1 MSEIND
7 PAQQPTDT
15 ATVAMTDAANNTAGA
30 STGGTRSRKKMY
42 KNCDR
47 CRQAKRACSAQYA
60 SIAEALASKVA
71 CTNCKKK
78 GQVCTFNSLINS
90 FGGIP
95 LGGLTGAAF
104 AESLQEAA
112 NAAQPI
118 QSSTLETAEDETMPN
133 AHTSPASTKRRRESL
148 PDSNPATQPLQSQR
162 SAISSVNAAFEVLN
176 GSYTNDQPHNDD
188 DEQQQQRAA
197 KRRKQ
202 SAAQDTNATF
212 ASFADFER
220 QTTSADYNINSN
232 SLVLS
237 RAQSPFA
244 FDDDSAD
251 AIFGSSSSHAGPSL
265 FDILGFDIWGTAPNV
280 RLAQNADRM
289 HLNSDLLNV
298 YEGAAESAFRV
309 WVTDA
314 TTPYLLCADSLTSSS
329 AAMSLNKKVCL
340 LDHASRRIF
349 KTDGAA
355 RNVEKRVSEAYHAVL
370 LAYAAQW
377 PRHRSSQSS
386 SARADWKPDEARI
399 RLSLWKQARDKLMD
413 AADAWSFRI
422 VFALILFAWTEK
434 PREMPDSEAWAK
446 GEHEL
451 PSQLH
456 VPSLDENSALDSSSW
471 QIPAEASTMMLATA
485 MRKLKAFRLKIQQL
499 RRKGIDLW
507 STEEPGL
514 DPTQVAN
521 RQAEATLLENTYH
534 NLYWF
539 GCMMDTE
546 LSVLRKYDAVIGDE
560 DAELTDQLLSP
571 NRAIS
576 LRNETDGFA
585 AMSGSGGA
593 TTQRPLRKIWDEVIP
608 ANSQKN
614 RHTFVTSWPCS
625 EEAAKRTLVYATPI
639 KVLLFRH
646 VGRLQS
652 SYWRQAPS
660 EQIERQIAHVL
671 SVVRHWDETF
681 APFFASCIAHHAELP
696 PSIQS
701 WHVITATKWNLAA
714 ILLVELVQTMDR
726 TSVADPFDNTDEIF
740 AELRSKVCNQTAALI
755 HAIQHSSLASSAGAS
770 SHGTDKAESSFD
782 FIEATGSTILH
793 SDPWPEISVHGF
805 ACVAK
810 SEIKNFAKLAE
821 QAKWDEVRCAEHRIE
836 KCIWALE
843 QLSNRST
850 MAVDASV
857 EVRKLLDMH
866 SPLRKLQ
873 QQQQQEQEGDGRSG
887 GIGVL
892 TDDVWQSCLEILNE
906 GSGGG
911 DARSSSTIDTPEL
924 VNGFTH
930 SDWPHLTMPMPA
942 STTMD
947 VSAPTTSSPSSSI
960 AQPALTAS
968 MENAFFLGN
977 LATAAETAS
986 TGASSSSR
994 ASSNHSLSPPLTT
1007 ATLASLDYPSSIS
1020 ISPATTTATST
1031 HLDAVATLQQQEQPQ
1046 QQTKP
1051 QQHLYDDAGD
1061 LDDFTMGS
1069 IGINLALGGGMD
1081 TTPFDAFQLRV

>member
-1 MSEIND
+1 MSEINNTAE
-7 PAQQPTDT
+7 P
-15 ATVAMTDAANNTAGA
+15 ATVPDATVTMTDASNTAGA
-30 STGGTRSRKKMY
+30 APTRSRKKMY

-47 CRQAKRACSAQYA
+47 CRQAKRACSAQYV

-112 NAAQPI
+112 NAAQTG
-118 QSSTLETAEDETMPN
+118 QASMSETVEDESMPN
-133 AHTSPASTKRRRESL
+133 AQISPAATKRRRESVEGSSA
-148 PDSNPATQPLQSQR
+148 DQQPPQSHL
-162 SAISSVNAAFEVLN
+162 SAISSVNAAFE
-176 GSYTNDQPHNDD
+176 
-188 DEQQQQRAA
+188 
-197 KRRKQ
+197 
-202 SAAQDTNATF
+202 DTTATF
-212 ASFADFER
+212 ASFADFE
-220 QTTSADYNINSN
+220 QQAFDSKNN

-237 RAQSPFA
+237 RAQSPFT
-244 FDDDSAD
+244 FDDDDTD
-251 AIFGSSSSHAGPSL
+251 AIFASSSSQAGPSL

-314 TTPYLLCADSLTSSS
+314 TTPYLLCTDSLSSSS
-329 AAMSLNKKVCL
+329 AAMALNKKVCL

-349 KTDGAA
+349 RTDTAA

-377 PRHRSSQSS
+377 SRHRSSASS

-399 RLSLWKQARDKLMD
+399 RLALWKQARDKLMD

-434 PREMPDSEAWAK
+434 PREMPDTEAWAR

-471 QIPAEASTMMLATA
+471 QINAEASTMMLATA

-514 DPTQVAN
+514 EPSQVAH

-560 DAELTDQLLSP
+560 DADLTDQLLSP
-571 NRAIS
+571 QRANS
-576 LRNETDGFA
+576 LRTETDGFA
-585 AMSGSGGA
+585 AMGGSGGVA
-593 TTQRPLRKIWDEVIP
+593 THRPLRKIWDEVIP
-608 ANSQKN
+608 AQKN
-614 RHTFVTSWPCS
+614 RHTFATSWPCS
-625 EEAAKRTLVYATPI
+625 EEDAKRTLAYATPI

-652 SYWRQAPS
+652 SYWRQASS

-726 TSVADPFDNTDEIF
+726 TSVADPFDNTDETF

-755 HAIQHSSLASSAGAS
+755 HAIQHSSLASASTS
-770 SHGTDKAESSFD
+770 SHTSDAASFD

-810 SEIKNFAKLAE
+810 SEIKNFGRLAE

-850 MAVDASV
+850 MAVDASI
-857 EVRKLLDMH
+857 EVKKLLELH
-866 SPLRKLQ
+866 SPLRKVQ
-873 QQQQQEQEGDGRSG
+873 QPQEADARG
-887 GIGVL
+887 GGVGVL

-906 GSGGG
+906 GGSASG
-911 DARSSSTIDTPEL
+911 DARSSSTLDTPEM
-924 VNGFTH
+924 VSSFTQ
-930 SDWPHLTMPMPA
+930 SDWPHLTMHIPPPA
-942 STTMD
+942 TTGI
-947 VSAPTTSSPSSSI
+947 SASASSSTSS
-960 AQPALTAS
+960 QPALDTA
-968 MENAFFLGN
+968 MQNDFFLDT
-977 LATAAETAS
+977 LATVDTD
-986 TGASSSSR
+986 ASSSSR

-1020 ISPATTTATST
+1020 ISSATTGFTAA
-1031 HLDAVATLQQQEQPQ
+1031 HLADPLQSQHHHQQQV
-1046 QQTKP
+1046 KP
-1051 QQHLYDDAGD
+1051 QQHPYDAGD
-1061 LDDFTMGS
+1061 FDELGMGS
-1069 IGINLALGGGMD
+1069 IGINLALD
-1081 TTPFDAFQLRV
+1081 TPFDAFQLRV

>member
-1 MSEIND
+1 MTAAKQADSAASE
-7 PAQQPTDT
+7 Q
-15 ATVAMTDAANNTAGA
+15 
-30 STGGTRSRKKMY
+30 TRSRKKMY

-47 CRQAKRACSAQYA
+47 CRQAKRACSAQYV

-112 NAAQPI
+112 HAAVQ
-118 QSSTLETAEDETMPN
+118 
-133 AHTSPASTKRRRESL
+133 PASSASDAQTTQDELMSHAELSTAAAKRPRDSL
-148 PDSNPATQPLQSQR
+148 RDGGLADQPSKSR
-162 SAISSVNAAFEVLN
+162 SSAISNVNAAFEVLN
-176 GSYTNDQPHNDD
+176 GDFADAHSRDD
-188 DEQQQQRAA
+188 DDYSRERVA
-197 KRRKQ
+197 KRRKPSPTQHSDPTFQ
-202 SAAQDTNATF
+202 SGLEQP
-212 ASFADFER
+212 AS
-220 QTTSADYNINSN
+220 SA
-232 SLVLS
+232 LVMS

-244 FDDDSAD
+244 FDDDDDLFAASTQSNA
-251 AIFGSSSSHAGPSL
+251 SL
-265 FDILGFDIWGTAPNV
+265 FDILGFDIWGSAPSV
-280 RLAQNADRM
+280 RLAHNADRM
-289 HLNSDLLNV
+289 HLNSDLLSV

-314 TTPYLLCADSLTSSS
+314 TTPYLLCADSMSSSS
-329 AAMSLNKKVCL
+329 AAMALNKKVCL

-349 KTDGAA
+349 KTDNAA
-355 RNVEKRVSEAYHAVL
+355 RNVEKRVSDAYNAVL

-377 PRHRSSQSS
+377 PRHRSSHSSNAQS
-386 SARADWKPDEARI
+386 DWKPDEARI

-434 PREMPDSEAWAK
+434 PREMPDSEAWDK
-446 GEHEL
+446 GEHEM

-456 VPSLDENSALDSSSW
+456 IPSLDENSALDSTSW

-499 RRKGIDLW
+499 RRKGVDLW
-507 STEEPGL
+507 SCDEPGL
-514 DPTQVAN
+514 EPNQIAH

-560 DAELTDQLLSP
+560 DADLTDQLLSP
-571 NRAIS
+571 HRANS
-576 LRNETDGFA
+576 LRHQTES
-585 AMSGSGGA
+585 MSISSGVTA
-593 TTQRPLRKIWDEVIP
+593 TKPLRKIWDEVIP

-614 RHTFVTSWPCS
+614 RNTFAKSWPCS
-625 EEAAKRTLVYATPI
+625 EEDAKRTLAYATPI

-660 EQIERQIAHVL
+660 ELIERQISHVL
-671 SVVRHWDETF
+671 SVVRHWYEVF
-681 APFFASCIAHHAELP
+681 APFFASCIAHHADLP

-726 TSVADPFDNTDEIF
+726 STSDPFNSTDEIF

-755 HAIQHSSLASSAGAS
+755 HAIQHSSLSAKTRTAQ
-770 SHGTDKAESSFD
+770 AEPSFD
-782 FIEATGSTILH
+782 FIESTGSTILH
-793 SDPWPEISVHGF
+793 SDPWPEISIHGF

-810 SEIKNFAKLAE
+810 SEIKNFARLVE
-821 QAKWDEVRCAEHRIE
+821 QGKWDEIRCAEHRIE

-843 QLSNRST
+843 QLSNRSS

-857 EVRKLLDMH
+857 EVRKLLELH
-866 SPLRKLQ
+866 SPLRK
-873 QQQQQEQEGDGRSG
+873 QEQEQKQREEETQAGMAMM
-887 GIGVL
+887 
-892 TDDVWQSCLEILNE
+892 TDDVWQSCLKILNE
-906 GSGGG
+906 GGASN
-911 DARSSSTIDTPEL
+911 DAPSASLDTPEL
-924 VNGFTH
+924 VNGYDH
-930 SDWPHLTMPMPA
+930 ADWSNLTL
-942 STTMD
+942 
-947 VSAPTTSSPSSSI
+947 SSST
-960 AQPALTAS
+960 QPMLSHTDR
-968 MENAFFLGN
+968 MGDELFLDP
-977 LATAAETAS
+977 LATATAETL
-986 TGASSSSR
+986 TDGTSSR
-994 ASSNHSLSPPLTT
+994 ASSNHSLSPPLTS
-1007 ATLASLDYPSSIS
+1007 ATMASLDYPSSLS
-1020 ISPATTTATST
+1020 ISPGTSARSTTTST
-1031 HLDAVATLQQQEQPQ
+1031 LPQPQ
-1046 QQTKP
+1046 APTGPFKQG
-1051 QQHLYDDAGD
+1051 HASDFDDLA
-1061 LDDFTMGS
+1061 FGS
-1069 IGINLALGGGMD
+1069 IGPGFAMGSGGVMD
-1081 TTPFDAFQLRV
+1081 STFDSYQLRV

>member
-1 MSEIND
+1 MSETNLPAPSSNDSTSTVAMMDVND
-7 PAQQPTDT
+7 PA
-15 ATVAMTDAANNTAGA
+15 ASTVAGPA
-30 STGGTRSRKKMY
+30 RSRKKMY

-47 CRQAKRACSAQYA
+47 CRQAKRACSAQYV

-112 NAAQPI
+112 NAVPPPSEFPAARAPQ
-118 QSSTLETAEDETMPN
+118 DESMPH
-133 AHTSPASTKRRRESL
+133 ADPSQTSAKRRR
-148 PDSNPATQPLQSQR
+148 DSVQSTIHSDQPSQPQPNL
-162 SAISSVNAAFEVLN
+162 SSIGNLNAAFEILN
-176 GSYTNDQPHNDD
+176 ANQPDEQHRQGDEQPHK
-188 DEQQQQRAA
+188 RPA

-202 SAAQDTNATF
+202 SSSQDSVDTLT
-212 ASFADFER
+212 SFADFEP
-220 QTTSADYNINSN
+220 QTDT

-244 FDDDSAD
+244 FENDDDVFAST
-251 AIFGSSSSHAGPSL
+251 SQAGPSL

-280 RLAQNADRM
+280 RLAHNADRM

-314 TTPYLLCADSLTSSS
+314 TTPYLLCADSLSSSS
-329 AAMSLNKKVCL
+329 AAMALNKKVCL
-340 LDHASRRIF
+340 LDHASKRIF
-349 KTDGAA
+349 KTDDAA
-355 RNVEKRVSEAYHAVL
+355 RNVEKRVSDAYNAVL

-377 PRHRSSQSS
+377 PRHRASQTN
-386 SARADWKPDEARI
+386 SARADWRPDEARI

-507 STEEPGL
+507 NTEEPGL
-514 DPTQVAN
+514 DPHQVAH

-560 DAELTDQLLSP
+560 DADLTDQLLSP
-571 NRAIS
+571 HRANS
-576 LRNETDGFA
+576 LRHETDSFSSS
-585 AMSGSGGA
+585 SGSGVTA
-593 TTQRPLRKIWDEVIP
+593 TRPLRKIWDEVIP

-614 RHTFVTSWPCS
+614 RSTFAKSWPCS
-625 EEAAKRTLVYATPI
+625 EEDAKRTLAYATPI

-652 SYWRQAPS
+652 SYWRQASS

-681 APFFASCIAHHAELP
+681 APFFASCIAHHADLP

-726 TSVADPFDNTDEIF
+726 SMSDPFDHTHEIF

-755 HAIQHSSLASSAGAS
+755 HAIQHSSLAAS
-770 SHGTDKAESSFD
+770 LSQTDKSGTSFD
-782 FIEATGSTILH
+782 FIESTGSTILH

-810 SEIKNFAKLAE
+810 SEIKHFAKLAE
-821 QAKWDEVRCAEHRIE
+821 QGKWDEVRCAEHRVE

-843 QLSNRST
+843 QLSNRSS
-850 MAVDASV
+850 MAVDASI
-857 EVRKLLDMH
+857 EVRKLLELH
-866 SPLRKLQ
+866 SPLRTQ
-873 QQQQQEQEGDGRSG
+873 QQQQQQAQEANG
-887 GIGVL
+887 GMGMM
-892 TDDVWQSCLEILNE
+892 TDDVWQSCLKILNE
-906 GSGGG
+906 GGASN
-911 DARSSSTIDTPEL
+911 DA
-924 VNGFTH
+924 
-930 SDWPHLTMPMPA
+930 
-942 STTMD
+942 
-947 VSAPTTSSPSSSI
+947 PSSSLDTPGLVDGFGHASWSDLTLPSST
-960 AQPALTAS
+960 AQSGQAS
-968 MENAFFLGN
+968 GHRMDDEFFLGT
-977 LATAAETAS
+977 LASANAESLTDA
-986 TGASSSSR
+986 SSSR

-1007 ATLASLDYPSSIS
+1007 VTMASLDYPSSLS
-1020 ISPATTTATST
+1020 ISPSTTATGASVPM
-1031 HLDAVATLQQQEQPQ
+1031 LAQQSQPAATPFKQDNVGEF
-1046 QQTKP
+1046 
-1051 QQHLYDDAGD
+1051 DDLA
-1061 LDDFTMGS
+1061 LNS
-1069 IGINLALGGGMD
+1069 IGMGLGGMD
-1081 TTPFDAFQLRV
+1081 SAFDAYQLRV

>member
-1 MSEIND
+1 MSETNN
-7 PAQQPTDT
+7 PAQQSTD
-15 ATVAMTDAANNTAGA
+15 AQAAAAMTDATNSAATSSAGQ
-30 STGGTRSRKKMY
+30 TRSRKKMY

-47 CRQAKRACSAQYA
+47 CRQAKRACSAQYV

-95 LGGLTGAAF
+95 LGGLAGAAF
-104 AESLQEAA
+104 AESLQEAV
-112 NAAQPI
+112 NAAQPA
-118 QSSTLETAEDETMPN
+118 QASTSETTEDETMPN
-133 AHTSPASTKRRRESL
+133 AHTSPAATKRRRESL
-148 PDSNPATQPLQSQR
+148 QESDTVQPPPQSHL
-162 SAISSVNAAFEVLN
+162 SAISSVNAAAFEVLN
-176 GSYTNDQPHNDD
+176 GNYTDHDNNEH
-188 DEQQQQRAA
+188 QQRDA
-197 KRRKQ
+197 KRRKH
-202 SAAQDTNATF
+202 SAAQDTTTTF

-220 QTTSADYNINSN
+220 QTSLANYNSNN

-244 FDDDSAD
+244 FDDNDAD
-251 AIFGSSSSHAGPSL
+251 AIFASSSSQAGPSL
-265 FDILGFDIWGTAPNV
+265 FDILGFDIWGTAPSV

-314 TTPYLLCADSLTSSS
+314 TTPYLLCADSLSSSS
-329 AAMSLNKKVCL
+329 AAMALNKKVCL

-349 KTDGAA
+349 KTDNAA

-386 SARADWKPDEARI
+386 NGRADWKPDEARI

-422 VFALILFAWTEK
+422 AFALILFAWTEK

-560 DAELTDQLLSP
+560 DADLTDQLLSP
-571 NRAIS
+571 HRANS

-585 AMSGSGGA
+585 AMSSSGGV

-614 RHTFVTSWPCS
+614 RHTFAKSWPCS
-625 EEAAKRTLVYATPI
+625 EEDAKRTLAYATPI

-652 SYWRQAPS
+652 SYWRQASS

-726 TSVADPFDNTDEIF
+726 TSLSDPFNNTDEIF

-755 HAIQHSSLASSAGAS
+755 HAIQHSSLASSS
-770 SHGTDKAESSFD
+770 SSGSTSHSSDKAETSSSFD

-793 SDPWPEISVHGF
+793 SDPWPEIS
-805 ACVAK
+805 
-810 SEIKNFAKLAE
+810 
-821 QAKWDEVRCAEHRIE
+821 
-836 KCIWALE
+836 
-843 QLSNRST
+843 
-850 MAVDASV
+850 
-857 EVRKLLDMH
+857 
-866 SPLRKLQ
+866 
-873 QQQQQEQEGDGRSG
+873 
-887 GIGVL
+887 
-892 TDDVWQSCLEILNE
+892 SCLEILNE
-906 GSGGG
+906 GGGGGSG
-911 DARSSSTIDTPEL
+911 DARSTTTLDTLEM

-930 SDWPHLTMPMPA
+930 SDWPHLTMPIPPPTATDLSA
-942 STTMD
+942 ST
-947 VSAPTTSSPSSSI
+947 SAASS
-960 AQPALTAS
+960 AQPPLDAS
-968 MENAFFLGN
+968 MENAFFLDT
-977 LATAAETAS
+977 LATADSITD
-986 TGASSSSR
+986 ASSSSR
-994 ASSNHSLSPPLTT
+994 ASSDHSLSPPLTT
-1007 ATLASLDYPSSIS
+1007 ATLASLDYPSL
-1020 ISPATTTATST
+1020 TSNRN
-1031 HLDAVATLQQQEQPQ
+1031 LPN
-1046 QQTKP
+1046 
-1051 QQHLYDDAGD
+1051 
-1061 LDDFTMGS
+1061 DF
-1069 IGINLALGGGMD
+1069 
-1081 TTPFDAFQLRV
+1081 PRFQ

>member
-1 MSEIND
+1 MSKLKSST
-7 PAQQPTDT
+7 QPHTDT
-15 ATVAMTDAANNTAGA
+15 APTEIMTDTAKHNTAATAAATAAAAAAGQ
-30 STGGTRSRKKMY
+30 TRSRKKMY

-47 CRQAKRACSAQYA
+47 CRQAKRACSAQYV

-71 CTNCKKK
+71 CSNCKKK

-104 AESLQEAA
+104 AESLQEAV
-112 NAAQPI
+112 NAASEPAQASTSQTFEDEPMSNG
-118 QSSTLETAEDETMPN
+118 QSSRADG
-133 AHTSPASTKRRRESL
+133 KRRRQSDQDSGSIAQ
-148 PDSNPATQPLQSQR
+148 PDQANM

-176 GSYTNDQPHNDD
+176 GNYTQRLDDQ
-188 DEQQQQRAA
+188 EAQQRDA
-197 KRRKQ
+197 KRRKH
-202 SAAQDTNATF
+202 STAQDSAF
-212 ASFADFER
+212 ASFADLE
-220 QTTSADYNINSN
+220 SHNHYNSN
-232 SLVLS
+232 QSLVLS
-237 RAQSPFA
+237 RAQSPLV
-244 FDDDSAD
+244 FDDDDD
-251 AIFGSSSSHAGPSL
+251 AIFAASTAQAGASL
-265 FDILGFDIWGTAPNV
+265 FDILGFDIWGSAPNV
-280 RLAQNADRM
+280 RLAHNVDRM

-314 TTPYLLCADSLTSSS
+314 TTPYLLCADSLSSSS
-329 AAMSLNKKVCL
+329 AAMALNKKVCL
-340 LDHASRRIF
+340 LDHASKRIF
-349 KTDGAA
+349 KTDNAA

-386 SARADWKPDEARI
+386 SARADWRPDEARI

-434 PREMPDSEAWAK
+434 PREMPDTEAWAK

-456 VPSLDENSALDSSSW
+456 VPSLDENSALESSSW
-471 QIPAEASTMMLATA
+471 QITAEASTMMLATA
-485 MRKLKAFRLKIQQL
+485 MRKLTAFRLKIQQL

-514 DPTQVAN
+514 DPNQVAH

-546 LSVLRKYDAVIGDE
+546 LSVLRKHDAVIGDE
-560 DAELTDQLLSP
+560 DADLTDQLLSP
-571 NRAIS
+571 HRANS
-576 LRNETDGFA
+576 LRNETNAFA
-585 AMSGSGGA
+585 GMSSSGSGA
-593 TTQRPLRKIWDEVIP
+593 MQKPLRKIWDEVIP

-614 RHTFVTSWPCS
+614 RHTFVKSWPCS
-625 EEAAKRTLVYATPI
+625 EEDAKRTLAYATPI

-652 SYWRQAPS
+652 SYWRQASS

-671 SVVRHWDETF
+671 SVIRHWDETF
-681 APFFASCIAHHAELP
+681 APFFASCVAHHAELP

-726 TSVADPFDNTDEIF
+726 SSSTDPFNDTDEIF
-740 AELRSKVCNQTAALI
+740 AQLRSKVCNQTAALI
-755 HAIQHSSLASSAGAS
+755 HAIQHSTLSTSAAEK
-770 SHGTDKAESSFD
+770 GTSFD

-810 SEIKNFAKLAE
+810 SEIKNFARLVE
-821 QAKWDEVRCAEHRIE
+821 QDRWDEVRCAEHRVE

-857 EVRKLLDMH
+857 EVKKLLEMH
-866 SPLRKLQ
+866 SPLRRQ
-873 QQQQQEQEGDGRSG
+873 QHEAGVD
-887 GIGVL
+887 VL
-892 TDDVWQSCLEILNE
+892 TDDVWKSCLEML
-906 GSGGG
+906 GGG
-911 DARSSSTIDTPEL
+911 REATSSAAGMGGFE
-924 VNGFTH
+924 NG
-930 SDWPHLTMPMPA
+930 DWSALGVSMPA
-942 STTMD
+942 AVDGASSLA
-947 VSAPTTSSPSSSI
+947 VTSGDASI
-960 AQPALTAS
+960 GDQ
-968 MENAFFLGN
+968 FFLDT
-977 LATAAETAS
+977 LAHTDS
-986 TGASSSSR
+986 SSSSR

-1007 ATLASLDYPSSIS
+1007 ATLASLEYPAS
-1020 ISPATTTATST
+1020 ISPSTTIATSAIT
-1031 HLDAVATLQQQEQPQ
+1031 ALPPLQQHQHM
-1046 QQTKP
+1046 KP
-1051 QQHLYDDAGD
+1051 LYQDSTTFNDQLG
-1061 LDDFTMGS
+1061 LGS
-1069 IGINLALGGGMD
+1069 IGISLNPSAGID
-1081 TTPFDAFQLRV
+1081 SPFDALRV